1 MVSLQIK
8 YLRSLVRSPVQELR
22 ANRVAELV
30 RGAVEGEERCP
41 EVGCCWLAV
50 GSCSWHAGDWSN
62 SLVVVVIVSASS

>member
-8 YLRSLVRSPVQELR
+8 YLRSMVRSPVQELR

-41 EVGCCWLAV
+41 AVGCCWLAV
-50 GSCSWHAGDWSN
+50 GSCSWHTGDWSN
-62 SLVVVVIVSASS
+62 SFVVVIASS

>member
-8 YLRSLVRSPVQELR
+8 YLRSMVRSPVQELR

-30 RGAVEGEERCP
+30 RGAVEGEERGP

-50 GSCSWHAGDWSN
+50 GSRSWHASDSSN
-62 SLVVVVIVSASS
+62 SFVVVSASS

>member
-8 YLRSLVRSPVQELR
+8 YLRSMVRSPVQELR

-30 RGAVEGEERCP
+30 RGAVEGEKRGP

-50 GSCSWHAGDWSN
+50 GSCSWHTGDWSN
-62 SLVVVVIVSASS
+62 SFVVVIASS